1 MKRFLLTS
9 RNDKII
15 CILIDL
21 FALLLL
27 VLITWTKAFS
37 VPVIILIGLIV
48 VFVLVLYTMVV
59 LTSSITIHHNQ
70 NILIVKIL
78 QKKVI
83 SLDKV
88 AKVDILS
95 TGTNKK
101 DTYQLYLYDEFGKE
115 IQTVSL
121 FLMKYNQE
129 VFKAI
134 IQSIEEHL

>member
-37 VPVIILIGLIV
+37 IPVIIVIGLIV
-48 VFVLVLYTMVV
+48 VFVLALYTTVV

-101 DTYQLYLYDEFGKE
+101 DTYQLYLYDAFGKE